1 MLPFWNNGF
10 IMIWVMYLI
19 SFILAVIPMIV
30 VLWMVYPA
38 KQEEPK
44 NRGRFYVARDKDG
57 NLIHF

>member
-1 MLPFWNNGF
+1 
-10 IMIWVMYLI
+10 MYLI

-30 VLWMVYPA
+30 VLWMALPT

>member
-1 MLPFWNNGF
+1 
-10 IMIWVMYLI
+10 MYLI

-30 VLWMVYPA
+30 VFCMALPT

-44 NRGRFYVARDKDG
+44 NRGRCYVARDKDG

>member
-1 MLPFWNNGF
+1 MV
-10 IMIWVMYLI
+10 WVMYLI

-44 NRGRFYVARDKDG
+44 SRGRFYVARDKDG

>member
-1 MLPFWNNGF
+1 
-10 IMIWVMYLI
+10 MYLI

-30 VLWMVYPA
+30 VLWMAYPT

-44 NRGRFYVARDKDG
+44 NRGHFYVARDKGG